1 MYESWLPNN
10 KNILENSLKIHKS
23 VGDAVDCQQH
33 KWTAIAKLSPSKLAN
48 PQLGAEIAL
57 LSQLWGTT
65 IHHTPYDTRN
75 SSFACLKP
83 YYNNY
88 GDLFMTR

>member
-65 IHHTPYDTRN
+65 IHHTDHTVPTPYTQN
-75 SSFACLKP
+75 SSFEVLQSIS
-83 YYNNY
+83 
-88 GDLFMTR
+88 